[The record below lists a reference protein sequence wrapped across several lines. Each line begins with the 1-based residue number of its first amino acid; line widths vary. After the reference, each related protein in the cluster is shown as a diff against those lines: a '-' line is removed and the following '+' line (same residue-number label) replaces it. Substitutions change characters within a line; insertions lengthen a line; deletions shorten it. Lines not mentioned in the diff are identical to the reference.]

1 MDRARTPFLDL
12 LEASAAQFLEESR
25 GIPESAWTAMAAADA
40 YQGRWLSLPLA
51 LGAWQQEFP
60 GLDLAAN
67 RHLCPRSAGALDRIE
82 GLIIGG
88 FLRLDPASEL
98 RPHRDKRDDDVIRAH
113 LALRLPPAE
122 AARWPLFTA
131 RLIDIRQEHWAKNDS
146 EQPRITMMV
155 DVRLSAPIL
164 AGEVPPWND

>member
-12 LEASAAQFLEESR
+12 LEASAALFLEESR
-25 GIPESAWTAMAAADA
+25 GIPDAAWTSMAAADA

-67 RHLCPRSAGALDRIE
+67 RRLCPRSARVLDGIE
-82 GLIIGG
+82 GLVIGG
-88 FLRLDPASEL
+88 FLRLDPGSEL
-98 RPHRDKRDDDVIRAH
+98 RPHRDIRDDDVIRAH
-113 LALRLPPAE
+113 LALQLPPVE

-131 RLIDIRQEHWAKNDS
+131 RLIDIREQHWAKNESD
-146 EQPRITMMV
+146 QPRITLMV

-164 AGEVPPWND
+164 AGEIPPWND